1 MTTMETERTVL
12 VTGQRYRVNSPNP
25 EGAELTVG
33 TTVECVVGP
42 ESGRTPRFQAIG
54 ESDTP
59 EGREWIIYAVHLDP
73 IPATVTVAEAFE
85 PVMVTQEAHDA
96 ALAERDATITRLRA
110 DVTRLN
116 AWQGSA
122 QTDAETISNN
132 LNDEAV
138 RRDWCGDYDEIVG
151 RINSRLTVLHLEER
165 NVDYDV
171 TWQETYEV
179 TITRTAT
186 FEGVRGDDDGNS
198 ERAEEVRD
206 NSEALNEY
214 DLIQALRDNG
224 NHEFSDYVDDS
235 LEWEAS

>member
-1 MTTMETERTVL
+1 MTDTMTETVPTAFVVGR
-12 VTGQRYRVNSPNP
+12 RYRVNIDNP
-25 EGAELTVG
+25 EGVEVRTG
-33 TTVECVVGP
+33 TTVECVRLG
-42 ESGRTPRFQAIG
+42 TAPRFAVIG
-54 ESDTP
+54 ENDTP
-59 EGREWIIYAVHLDP
+59 EGREWIIYRTHLDDLP
-73 IPATVTVAEAFE
+73 RVGAEAFE

-186 FEGVRGDDDGNS
+186 FEGIRGDSDGNS
-198 ERAEEVRD
+198 ERAEDVRD
-206 NSEALNEY
+206 NSESLNEY
-214 DLIQALRDNG
+214 DLIQHLRDNG
-224 NHEFSDYVDDS
+224 NHSFTEYVDDS
-235 LEWEAS
+235 LEWDES